1 MEILSTW
8 PGPGEDR
15 DGLTFELSAF
25 SPSDSSHSFKDFRLE
40 QSYPYQEEEDL
51 DQNFDAY
58 KLRDDQHKLDGT
70 LDDAEHGW
78 TNGHCET
85 TELGSKRRLMG
96 RLVFKINDPSVSS
109 RKSITVSIITGLL
122 IRRQFHRKIPALLI
136 SGLIHKV
143 CTSIRWFHHEGWYDV
158 RSDRQVLYEEGMLC
172 SKKNLPVH
180 GLIPHIGT
188 MFKTNITSLL
198 ILAYLRLLFKKPL
211 PNTLREMHL
220 FEDFNKTLH
229 PKRDA
234 RGPYRYLGRSKA
246 GDLGHAATCLTKP
259 LETFSA
265 SFLIDARSF
274 FAPFHPGL
282 ATAPPNPQAHEPWK
296 NLRKLALTSCRL
308 TVNASSAISDLL
320 VAAGRAAALMPRL
333 ETMEIWNGGEGHI
346 TIFRY
351 TNLDGQ
357 RSLSWLNSSWS
368 GARPVPNMHHLA
380 NVWEQTLSL
389 APNTIK
395 VEVSRLRLGASKIKT
410 HVAAINR
417 LKLRDMVL
425 HPVSRYQLLW
435 ESGRTKFGVP
445 EEMGKRLQIAG
456 SRIDIA

>member
-85 TELGSKRRLMG
+85 TEFGSKRRLMG
-96 RLVFKINDPSVSS
+96 RLVFKVNDPSVSS

-172 SKKNLPVH
+172 SKKKFPVH

-211 PNTLREMHL
+211 PNTLREMRL

-229 PKRDA
+229 PERSTKATD
-234 RGPYRYLGRSKA
+234 RYLGRSKA

-265 SFLIDARSF
+265 SFFIDARSF
-274 FAPFHPGL
+274 FAHFHPGPE
-282 ATAPPNPQAHEPWK
+282 TAPPTPQAHEPWE
-296 NLRKLALTSCRL
+296 NLRKLALTSCLL
-308 TVNASSAISDLL
+308 TGRAYRMIPNLL
-320 VAAGRAAALMPRL
+320 IAAGRAAALMPRL
-333 ETMEIWNGGEGHI
+333 ETMEIWNGGETHI

-357 RSLSWLNSSWS
+357 RSLAWISNWLS
-368 GARPVPNMHHLA
+368 PHLIPNMPHMA
-380 NVWEQTLSL
+380 NIWEQTLNL

-395 VEVSRLRLGASKIKT
+395 VEVSQIRQYRSVKT
-410 HVAAINR
+410 HVSAINL

-435 ESGRTKFGVP
+435 ESGRTKFEVP
-445 EEMGKRLQIAG
+445 EEMGKRLHIAG
-456 SRIDIA
+456 DRIDIA